1 MASSRHPLRRTL
13 AAAVALLTLA
23 ATAGCGTDAAADGKQ
38 VTELRYQ
45 GSVGQVTLPELAADL
60 GYLGD
65 VKLKWIG
72 NVTGGPADIQAT
84 ATGQSDFGGA
94 FNGAIVKLAT
104 AGAPITAVVSYYG
117 SDAQTFQGYY
127 VLDGSPIRGP
137 RDLIGKKVGM
147 NTLGAHAEAV
157 LKTWLVKG
165 GLTPAEIAKVELV
178 ALPPVNTEQSL
189 RARQI
194 DVAVLGGVIRDK
206 AVANGGIRT
215 VFTDYELLGAFSA
228 GAYVFRDDFIKRNP
242 KTVKAFVGGVGKA
255 IEWARTQP
263 RETVVARLESI
274 IAKRGRNEDPAL
286 VKYWKST
293 GVAGKGGVI
302 TDQEF
307 ATWIDWLAD
316 AGELK
321 GERPKPRDIYT
332 NEFNPFATGGGGA

>member
-1 MASSRHPLRRTL
+1 MPSLRTFRRAL

-23 ATAGCGTDAAADGKQ
+23 TAAGCGADAAADGAQ
-38 VTELRYQ
+38 TTELRYQ

-65 VKLKWIG
+65 VKLNWIG

-94 FNGAIVKLAT
+94 FNGAIVKLQA
-104 AGAPITAVVSYYG
+104 ANAPITAVVSYYG

-127 VLDGSPIRGP
+127 VLDGSPIRAP
-137 RDLIGKKVGM
+137 RDLIGKRVGM

-157 LKTWLVKG
+157 LRTWLARG
-165 GLTPAEIAKVELV
+165 GLTPAEIARVELV

-228 GAYVFRDDFIKRNP
+228 GSYVFRDDFIARNP
-242 KTVKAFVGGVGKA
+242 DTVRAFVTGVGKA

-263 RETVVARLESI
+263 RETVVARLRSI
-274 IAKRGRNEDPAL
+274 IDKRGRNEDATL
-286 VKYWKST
+286 VNYWKSS
-293 GVAGKGGVI
+293 GVAETGGVI
-302 TDQEF
+302 TDREF

-321 GERPKPRDIYT
+321 GARPKPADLYT
-332 NEFNPFATGGGGA
+332 NRFNAFANPGGGA

>member
-1 MASSRHPLRRTL
+1 MSSFRRTL
-13 AAAVALLTLA
+13 AAVAALLALTS
-23 ATAGCGTDAAADGKQ
+23 ATACGGHAEASGQTM
-38 VTELRYQ
+38 ELRYQ

-72 NVTGGPADIQAT
+72 NVTGGPQDIQAT

-104 AGAPITAVVSYYG
+104 ANAPITAVVSYYG

-127 VLDGSPIRGP
+127 VLDDSPIRTA

-157 LKTWLVKG
+157 LKIWLARN
-165 GLTPAEIAKVELV
+165 GLSPAEIAQVELV
-178 ALPPVNTEQSL
+178 AIPPVNSEQSL
-189 RARQI
+189 RQRQI

-206 AVANGGIRT
+206 AVANGGVRT
-215 VFTDYELLGAFSA
+215 IFTDYELLGAFS
-228 GAYVFRDDFIKRNP
+228 GGSYVFRDDFLKRNP
-242 KTVKAFVGGVGKA
+242 DTVKTFVSGVGRA
-255 IEWARTQP
+255 IEWARSQP
-263 RETVVARLESI
+263 RETVVARLEAI

-286 VKYWKST
+286 VRYWKSS

-302 TDQEF
+302 TDREF
-307 ATWIDWLAD
+307 TTWIDWLAD
-316 AGELK
+316 TGELK
-321 GERPKPRDIYT
+321 GDKPKPGDIYT
-332 NEFNPFATGGGGA
+332 NKYNSFASGGGAA

>member
-1 MASSRHPLRRTL
+1 MPSTRSPRRALT
-13 AAAVALLTLA
+13 AAVALLALTT
-23 ATAGCGTDAAADGKQ
+23 ATACGADAAGGAQTK
-38 VTELRYQ
+38 ELRYQ

-65 VKLKWIG
+65 VRLNWIG

-94 FNGAIVKLAT
+94 FNGAIVKLQA
-104 AGAPITAVVSYYG
+104 ANAPITAVVSYYG

-137 RDLIGKKVGM
+137 RDLIGKRVGM

-157 LKTWLVKG
+157 LRTWLARG
-165 GLTPAEIAKVELV
+165 GLTAAEIGRVELV

-228 GAYVFRDDFIKRNP
+228 GSYVFRDDFLTRNP
-242 KTVKAFVGGVGKA
+242 DTVRTFVTAVGKA

-263 RETVVARLESI
+263 RETVVARLKAI
-274 IAKRGRNEDPAL
+274 ISKRGRNEDTTL
-286 VKYWKST
+286 VDYWKSS
-293 GVAGKGGVI
+293 GVAEPGGVI
-302 TDQEF
+302 TDREF

-316 AGELK
+316 TGELK
-321 GERPKPRDIYT
+321 GERPKPSDLYT
-332 NEFNPFATGGGGA
+332 NRFNAAATPGGGA

>member
-1 MASSRHPLRRTL
+1 MPSLRTFRRAL

-23 ATAGCGTDAAADGKQ
+23 TAAGCGADADADGAQ
-38 VTELRYQ
+38 TTELRYQ

-65 VKLKWIG
+65 VKLNWIG

-94 FNGAIVKLAT
+94 FNGAIVKLQA
-104 AGAPITAVVSYYG
+104 ANAPITAVVSYYG

-127 VLDGSPIRGP
+127 VLDGSPIRAP
-137 RDLIGKKVGM
+137 RDLIGKRVGM

-157 LKTWLVKG
+157 LRTWLARG
-165 GLTPAEIAKVELV
+165 GLTPAEIARVELV

-228 GAYVFRDDFIKRNP
+228 GSYVFRDDFIARNP
-242 KTVKAFVGGVGKA
+242 DTVRAFVTGVGKA

-263 RETVVARLESI
+263 RETVVARLRSI
-274 IAKRGRNEDPAL
+274 IDKRGRNEDATL
-286 VKYWKST
+286 VNYWKSS
-293 GVAGKGGVI
+293 GVAETGGVI
-302 TDQEF
+302 TDREF

-321 GERPKPRDIYT
+321 GARPKPADLYT
-332 NEFNPFATGGGGA
+332 NRFNAFANPGGGA

>member
-1 MASSRHPLRRTL
+1 MPSLRTFRRAL

-23 ATAGCGTDAAADGKQ
+23 TTAGCGADADADGAQ
-38 VTELRYQ
+38 TTELRYQ

-65 VKLKWIG
+65 VKLNWIG

-94 FNGAIVKLAT
+94 FNGAIVKLQA
-104 AGAPITAVVSYYG
+104 ANAPITAVVSYYG

-127 VLDGSPIRGP
+127 VLDGSPIRAP
-137 RDLIGKKVGM
+137 RDLIGKRVGM

-157 LKTWLVKG
+157 LRTWLARG
-165 GLTPAEIAKVELV
+165 GLTPAEIARVELV

-194 DVAVLGGVIRDK
+194 DLAVLGGVIRDK

-228 GAYVFRDDFIKRNP
+228 GSYVFRDDFIARNP
-242 KTVKAFVGGVGKA
+242 DTVRAFVTGVGKA

-263 RETVVARLESI
+263 RETVVARLRSI
-274 IAKRGRNEDPAL
+274 IDKRGRNEDATL
-286 VKYWKST
+286 VNYWKSS
-293 GVAGKGGVI
+293 GVAETGGVI
-302 TDQEF
+302 TDREF

-321 GERPKPRDIYT
+321 GARPKPADLYT
-332 NEFNPFATGGGGA
+332 NRFNAFANPGGGA

>member
-1 MASSRHPLRRTL
+1 MSALRRAL
-13 AAAVALLTLA
+13 ATATALLTLVA
-23 ATAGCGTDAAADGKQ
+23 ATACGGAADAAGQSK
-38 VTELRYQ
+38 ELRYQ

-65 VKLKWIG
+65 VKLNWIG

-127 VLDGSPIRGP
+127 VLQDSPIRTA
-137 RDLIGKKVGM
+137 RDLIGRKVGM

-165 GLTPAEIAKVELV
+165 GLTAAEIAKVELV

-189 RARQI
+189 RAKQI

-206 AVANGGIRT
+206 AITNGGIRT
-215 VFTDYELLGAFSA
+215 VFTDYDLLGAFSA
-228 GAYVFRDDFIKRNP
+228 GSYVFRDDFIKRNP
-242 KTVKAFVGGVGKA
+242 DTVKTFVGGVGKA

-263 RETVVARLESI
+263 RETVVARLEQI
-274 IAKRGRNEDPAL
+274 IAKRGRNEDPSL
-286 VKYWKST
+286 VRYWKST
-293 GVAGKGGVI
+293 GVAEKGGVI
-302 TDQEF
+302 TDREF

-321 GERPKPRDIYT
+321 GDKPKPGDIYT
-332 NEFNPFATGGGGA
+332 NRYNPFASGGGAA

>member
-1 MASSRHPLRRTL
+1 MPSTRSPRRALT
-13 AAAVALLTLA
+13 AAVALLALTT
-23 ATAGCGTDAAADGKQ
+23 ATACGTDAAGGVQTK
-38 VTELRYQ
+38 ELRYQ

-65 VKLKWIG
+65 VKLDWIG

-94 FNGAIVKLAT
+94 FNGAIVKLQA
-104 AGAPITAVVSYYG
+104 ADAPITAVVSYYG

-137 RDLIGKKVGM
+137 RDLIGKRVGM

-157 LKTWLVKG
+157 LRTWLARG
-165 GLTPAEIAKVELV
+165 GLTAAEIGKVEPV

-215 VFTDYELLGAFSA
+215 VFTDYELLGPFSA
-228 GAYVFRDDFIKRNP
+228 GSYVFRDDFLTRNP
-242 KTVKAFVGGVGKA
+242 DTVRTFVTAVGKA
-255 IEWARTQP
+255 IEWARAQP
-263 RETVVARLESI
+263 RETVVARLKAI
-274 IAKRGRNEDPAL
+274 ITARGRNEDTTL
-286 VKYWKST
+286 VEYWKSS
-293 GVAGKGGVI
+293 GVAEPGGVI
-302 TDQEF
+302 TDREF
-307 ATWIDWLAD
+307 ATWIDWLVGS
-316 AGELK
+316 GELK
-321 GERPKPRDIYT
+321 GERPKPSDLYT
-332 NEFNPFATGGGGA
+332 NRFNAAATPGGGA

>member
-1 MASSRHPLRRTL
+1 MPSLRTFRRAL

-23 ATAGCGTDAAADGKQ
+23 TTAGCGADAAADGAQ
-38 VTELRYQ
+38 TTELRYQ

-65 VKLKWIG
+65 VKLNWIG

-94 FNGAIVKLAT
+94 FNGAIVKLQA
-104 AGAPITAVVSYYG
+104 ANAPITAVVSYYG

-127 VLDGSPIRGP
+127 VLDGSPIRAP
-137 RDLIGKKVGM
+137 RDLIGKRVGM

-157 LKTWLVKG
+157 LRTWLARG
-165 GLTPAEIAKVELV
+165 GLTPAEIARVELV

-228 GAYVFRDDFIKRNP
+228 GSYVFRDDFIARNP
-242 KTVKAFVGGVGKA
+242 DTVRAFVTGVGKA

-263 RETVVARLESI
+263 RETVVARLRSI
-274 IAKRGRNEDPAL
+274 IDKRGRNEDATL
-286 VKYWKST
+286 VNYWKSS
-293 GVAGKGGVI
+293 GVAETGGVI
-302 TDQEF
+302 TDREF

-321 GERPKPRDIYT
+321 GARPKPADLYT
-332 NEFNPFATGGGGA
+332 NRFNAFANPGGGA